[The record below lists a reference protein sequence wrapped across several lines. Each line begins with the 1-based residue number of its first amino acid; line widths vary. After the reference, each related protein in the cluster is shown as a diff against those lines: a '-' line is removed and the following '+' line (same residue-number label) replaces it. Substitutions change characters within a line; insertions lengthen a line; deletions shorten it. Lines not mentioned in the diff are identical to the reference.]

1 MKANFFCTASGA
13 VARLIF
19 MLPCPEL
26 IFYFDLN
33 SVYIELL
40 YPNTMALNPIKLE
53 HFRNLVSLIAA
64 DGKIE
69 DVERVAL
76 SKIAYERGI
85 PLDRFTVM
93 LDRADEYKYLIP
105 QNHHDREKQLEE
117 MLEVAMV
124 DGEFAVAEFELIAM
138 VAEKLG
144 FTKEQLDEIIKTFKS
159 ENNA

>member
-1 MKANFFCTASGA
+1 
-13 VARLIF
+13 
-19 MLPCPEL
+19 MLWML
-26 IFYFDLN
+26 TILLSRVLN
-33 SVYIELL
+33 SSYIELQ
-40 YPNTMALNPIKLE
+40 YFAMSLNPIKLE

-93 LDRADEYKYLIP
+93 LTKADEYRYLIP

-117 MLEVAMV
+117 MIEVAMV
-124 DGEFAVAEFELIAM
+124 DGEFA
-138 VAEKLG
+138 
-144 FTKEQLDEIIKTFKS
+144 
-159 ENNA
+159 